1 LQITLRE
8 CPSGALI
15 WEIKSSDVTLILDE
29 QGGGLTQLFAV
40 ALLAQLVSVDIR
52 PPASSGGTAA
62 IMRSRMSPALF
73 PPTPA

>member
-1 LQITLRE
+1 LPTSIPNPPSRGGSSELEQFFGPDLQITLRE

-52 PPASSGGTAA
+52 PE
-62 IMRSRMSPALF
+62 
-73 PPTPA
+73 